1 MIEITPG
8 RPVTDVTNDVIVV
21 VVVVVGKLVTLGCS
35 KIASLSLR
43 RWLH

>member
-8 RPVTDVTNDVIVV
+8 RPVTDVTNDVI
-21 VVVVVGKLVTLGCS
+21 VVVVGKLVTLGCS